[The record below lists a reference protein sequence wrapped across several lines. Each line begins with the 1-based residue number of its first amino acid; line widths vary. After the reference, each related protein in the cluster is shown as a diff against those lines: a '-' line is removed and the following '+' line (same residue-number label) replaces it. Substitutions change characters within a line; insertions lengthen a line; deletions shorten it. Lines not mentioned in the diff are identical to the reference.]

1 MQQSQNNTVGFK
13 YLLEKRKKLLLGQR
27 QKSMQTPQKK
37 PPKKIRS
44 MVEAICRTKLWRADG
59 RAGGGLGGKTEKR
72 RRRRKNKKGLLRLD
86 LMIKSTVANGSK
98 IRGK

>member
-1 MQQSQNNTVGFK
+1 MGFK

-27 QKSMQTPQKK
+27 QKSMQNPQKK
-37 PPKKIRS
+37 KPKKIRS
-44 MVEAICRTKLWRADG
+44 MVEAICRTKLWRA
-59 RAGGGLGGKTEKR
+59 GGGVGGKTEKRR

>member
-44 MVEAICRTKLWRADG
+44 MVEAICRTKLWRAGG
-59 RAGGGLGGKTEKR
+59 RAGGRGARGQNRKKKKKKEKQKR
-72 RRRRKNKKGLLRLD
+72 
-86 LMIKSTVANGSK
+86 SVET
-98 IRGK
+98 

>member
-13 YLLEKRKKLLLGQR
+13 YLLEKRKKLLSGQR
-27 QKSMQTPQKK
+27 QKSMQTPPQKK
-37 PPKKIRS
+37 TPKKIRS
-44 MVEAICRTKLWRADG
+44 MVEAICRTKLWRA
-59 RAGGGLGGKTEKR
+59 GGGVGGKTEKR
-72 RRRRKNKKGLLRLD
+72 TRRRKNKKGLLRLD

>member
-13 YLLEKRKKLLLGQR
+13 YLLEKRKKLLSGQR
-27 QKSMQTPQKK
+27 QKSMQTPPKK
-37 PPKKIRS
+37 KTPKKIRS
-44 MVEAICRTKLWRADG
+44 MVEAICRTKLWRA
-59 RAGGGLGGKTEKR
+59 GGGGGGKTEKR
-72 RRRRKNKKGLLRLD
+72 TRRRKNKKGLLRLD